1 MLSHTMLL
9 LLFLLS
15 ARLIICSPDDHR
27 CHCYVSLLR
36 LLLLPPGDVVYLR
49 LASPISQDARR
60 LLIAQLEKDIRP
72 AELANMK
79 AQRALAGPGSN
90 AGLTAM
96 NRQLQQAKQALQK
109 VCGRLC

>member
-1 MLSHTMLL
+1 MLSHANAACALLVIPGATATLL
-9 LLFLLS
+9 LL
-15 ARLIICSPDDHR
+15 RL
-27 CHCYVSLLR
+27 

-49 LASPISQDARR
+49 LASPISADARR

-72 AELANMK
+72 AESANTK
-79 AQRALAGPGSN
+79 AQRALAGAGSS
-90 AGLTAM
+90 ATGVTAM